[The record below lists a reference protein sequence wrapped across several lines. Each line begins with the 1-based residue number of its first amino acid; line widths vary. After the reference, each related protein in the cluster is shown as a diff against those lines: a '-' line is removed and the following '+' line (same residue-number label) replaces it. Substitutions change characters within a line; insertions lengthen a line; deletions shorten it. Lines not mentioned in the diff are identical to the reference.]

1 MPGTPKKQ
9 EPPEVTVVIEEHAKH
24 GDYSN
29 FVRIQHSAMDFR
41 FDFAKAI
48 VDENTLIVNSRIFMS
63 PIHAKMFFKALD
75 DNIRKYEEQFGAIA
89 LNLAAP
95 INFPGHGSTEKH

>member
-1 MPGTPKKQ
+1 MAGIPKKPEQQ
-9 EPPEVTVVIEEHAKH
+9 EVKVVLEEHAKH

-29 FVRIQHSAMDFR
+29 FVRIQHSALDFR

-63 PIHAKMFFKALD
+63 PIHAKMFFKALE
-75 DNIRKYEEQFGAIA
+75 DNIRKYEEQFGEIA
-89 LNLAAP
+89 LHLAAP
-95 INFPGHGSTEKH
+95 LNFPGQGSKEKH